1 MNYPDSSSLFS
12 EGDSASI
19 FTLQLPAGASC
30 PGDSA
35 HDDWRIQSFLIPA
48 AVDPGELRYGNLR
61 PDGDGLY
68 SLRGADTAPYVQVL
82 TGQNSGPGQP
92 GIIPSIAPLSLAQF
106 TSDMLPTGRYRMG
119 IACSLLG
126 ETATYWDVEIYI
138 ESSSSGQPGGFTWS
152 VGPSSV
158 GQSAPQSNSS
168 VWLLAAVGV
177 AAIGLVTVL
186 LRRRSARPAP
196 KFAKDPS

>member
-35 HDDWRIQSFLIPA
+35 HDYFYQSFLIPA

-106 TSDMLPTGRYRMG
+106 TSDMLQPV
-119 IACSLLG
+119 A
-126 ETATYWDVEIYI
+126 I
-138 ESSSSGQPGGFTWS
+138 EWGSHAVSWVRRRRIGTSRSTSSPARVVSPAASHGAS
-152 VGPSSV
+152 RPSSV